1 MTQIRINKLE
11 IEWNGDGCVALAS
24 GFSEFVLICPRCHE
38 ALPRDVEHRCGD
50 RVAPPVKK
58 RMVKGEALL
67 RRRIGQKRGKA

>member
-11 IEWNGDGCVALAS
+11 VEWNGDGCVALAS
-24 GFSEFVLICPRCHE
+24 GFSGVVLICPRCQE
-38 ALPRDVEHRCGD
+38 VLPRDVEHRCGD
-50 RVAPPVKK
+50 RVAPVKK